1 MPLRRLWLTNF
12 RNYISADVAF
22 GEGTTAITGLN
33 GQGKTNLVEAIA
45 WLARGSSFRGAP
57 NEALIRNDSESAI
70 LRAET
75 GDGDRPT
82 LLEVELV
89 TKGRNR
95 MQVNGNKVS
104 RVRDLVGHFTA
115 TIFGPDDLALLK
127 GGPGERRAFLD
138 DLLVDMDPRLHTTR
152 TNLERVLRQRNT
164 LLRQAGGQLTPGVGD
179 SLDVWD
185 SKLVEMGEV
194 LIAARKRL
202 VDRLSPLVDDHLGVL
217 SGGMSQ
223 ASLAYEESWSGSSLA
238 AALSEARR
246 DDLRRG
252 TTTVGPH
259 RDEISIALDN
269 LGARHYSSQGEQ
281 RSLALAMRLA
291 GHYLV
296 AEHTGMRPVVLL
308 DDVFSE
314 LDPDRSAALV
324 ALLPKVQAVLTS
336 AGNLPPGVVADH
348 WYRIAAGSVEAQ

>member
-1 MPLRRLWLTNF
+1 MPLRRLWLTDF
-12 RNYISADVAF
+12 RNYISADLTF
-22 GEGTTAITGLN
+22 GEGVTVITGLN

-57 NEALIRNDSESAI
+57 NEALIRSGSESAVI
-70 LRAET
+70 RAET
-75 GDGDRPT
+75 GDGDRST

-104 RVRDLVGHFTA
+104 RVRDLVGYFTA

-138 DLLVDMDPRLHTTR
+138 DLLVDLDPRLHTTR
-152 TNLERVLRQRNT
+152 THLERVLRQRNT
-164 LLRQAGGQLTPGVGD
+164 LLRQTGGQLTPGAGD

-185 SKLVEMGEV
+185 SKLAETGEV
-194 LIAARKRL
+194 LVTARQRL
-202 VDRLSPLVDDHLGVL
+202 VDRLSPLVDDHLRVL
-217 SGGMSQ
+217 SGGVSN
-223 ASLAYEESWSGSSLA
+223 AALSYEKSWTGSNLA
-238 AALSEARR
+238 AALGEARR

-259 RDEISIALDN
+259 RDEVSITLDN
-269 LGARHYSSQGEQ
+269 LGARHHSSQGEQ

-296 AEHTGMRPVVLL
+296 AEDTGMRPVVLL

-314 LDPDRSAALV
+314 LDSDRSTALV
-324 ALLPKVQAVLTS
+324 ALLPKAQAVLTS
-336 AGNLPPGVVADH
+336 AGNLPPDVVADH
-348 WYRIAAGSVEAQ
+348 WYRIAAGRVEVQ

>member
-1 MPLRRLWLTNF
+1 MPLRRLWLTDF
-12 RNYISADVAF
+12 RNYISVDLTF
-22 GEGTTAITGLN
+22 GDGITAITGLN

-57 NEALIRNDSESAI
+57 NEALIRSGSESAI

-75 GDGDRPT
+75 GNADRST
-82 LLEVELV
+82 LLEVELS
-89 TKGRNR
+89 TKGKNR
-95 MQVNGNKVS
+95 MQVNGNKVG
-104 RVRDLVGHFTA
+104 RVRDLVGYFTA

-138 DLLVDMDPRLHTTR
+138 DLLVDLDPRLHTTR

-164 LLRQAGGQLTPGVGD
+164 LLRQAGGQLTPGVSD

-185 SKLVEMGEV
+185 SKLVEVGEV
-194 LIAARKRL
+194 LIAARQRL

-217 SGGMSQ
+217 SGGVSN
-223 ASLAYEESWSGSSLA
+223 ASMAYEESWSGSNLGD
-238 AALSEARR
+238 ALSEARR

-259 RDEISIALDN
+259 RDEVSITLDN
-269 LGARHYSSQGEQ
+269 LGARHHSSQGEQ

-296 AEHTGMRPVVLL
+296 AEDTGMRPVVLL

-314 LDPDRSAALV
+314 LDPDRSTALV
-324 ALLPKVQAVLTS
+324 DLLPKAQAVLTS
-336 AGNLPPGVVADH
+336 AGNLPTGVVADH
-348 WYRIAAGSVEAQ
+348 WYRIAAGCVEVQ

>member
-1 MPLRRLWLTNF
+1 MPLRRLWLTDF
-12 RNYISADVAF
+12 RNYISADVTF
-22 GEGTTAITGLN
+22 GEGMTAIIGLN

-45 WLARGSSFRGAP
+45 WLARGSSFRRAP
-57 NEALIRNDSESAI
+57 NEALIRSGSESAV

-75 GDGDRPT
+75 GDGERST

-95 MQVNGNKVS
+95 MQVNSNKVG

-138 DLLVDMDPRLHTTR
+138 DLLVDLDPRLHTTR

-185 SKLVEMGEV
+185 SKLAETGEV
-194 LIAARKRL
+194 LIAARQRL
-202 VDRLSPLVDDHLGVL
+202 VNKLSPLVDDHLRVL
-217 SGGMSQ
+217 SGGVSN
-223 ASLAYEESWSGSSLA
+223 ASLAYEESWSGSNLA

-246 DDLRRG
+246 DDVRRG

-259 RDEISIALDN
+259 RDEVSITLDN
-269 LGARHYSSQGEQ
+269 LGARHHSSQGEQ

-291 GHYLV
+291 GHCLV
-296 AEHTGMRPVVLL
+296 AEHTGMKPVVLL

-314 LDPDRSAALV
+314 LDPDRSTALV
-324 ALLPKVQAVLTS
+324 ALLPQAQVVLTS
-336 AGNLPPGVVADH
+336 AGSLPPGVVADR
-348 WYRIAAGSVEAQ
+348 WYRIAAGRVEVQ

>member
-1 MPLRRLWLTNF
+1 MPLRRLWLTDF
-12 RNYISADVAF
+12 RNYISADVTF
-22 GEGTTAITGLN
+22 GDGVTVITGLN

-45 WLARGSSFRGAP
+45 WLGRGSSFRGAP
-57 NEALIRNDSESAI
+57 NEALIRNGSESAVI
-70 LRAET
+70 RAET
-75 GDGDRPT
+75 GDGDRST

-95 MQVNGNKVS
+95 MQVNGNKVG
-104 RVRDLVGHFTA
+104 RVRDLVGYFTT

-164 LLRQAGGQLTPGVGD
+164 LLRQAGGQLTPEVGD

-185 SKLVEMGEV
+185 SKLAEMGEV
-194 LIAARKRL
+194 LIAARQRL
-202 VDRLSPLVDDHLGVL
+202 VDSLSPLVDDHLGVL
-217 SGGMSQ
+217 SGGVSN
-223 ASLAYEESWSGSSLA
+223 ASLTYEESWSGSNLA
-238 AALSEARR
+238 AALSEARP

-259 RDEISIALDN
+259 RDEVSITLDN
-269 LGARHYSSQGEQ
+269 LGARHHSSQGEQ

-296 AEHTGMRPVVLL
+296 DEHTGMRPVVLF

-314 LDPDRSAALV
+314 LDPNRSTALV
-324 ALLPKVQAVLTS
+324 ALLPKAQAVLTS

-348 WYRIAAGSVEAQ
+348 WYRIAAGRVEVQ